1 MDETDK
7 APNLEPLERPKI
19 RDWFWRPWYAK
30 LWIALILL
38 VLLLGYVGPRDLL
51 HSHEDAATLTMALVL
66 NPYLFICGLGFGYFR
81 AAWKHRFGPMRP
93 LTEDEWEWHRRHRGN
108 DPTDP
113 GNSEWLWHP
122 MNPMSDSFR
131 RRLYGDS

>member
-1 MDETDK
+1 MDETGK
-7 APNLEPLERPKI
+7 VPNLEPLERPRI

-30 LWIALILL
+30 LWIGLILL
-38 VLLLGYVGPRDLL
+38 VLLLGYLLPRELFR
-51 HSHEDAATLTMALVL
+51 SYEGVATLTMALVL
-66 NPYLFICGLGFGYFR
+66 NPYLFIGGLGFGYFR

-93 LTEDEWEWHRRHRGN
+93 LTEDEREWHRRRRGN

-113 GNSEWLWHP
+113 GNPDWHWHP

-131 RRLYGDS
+131 RRLYGDP

>member
-1 MDETDK
+1 MDGIEK
-7 APNLEPLERPKI
+7 SQIPEPLAWPLL

-38 VLLLGYVGPRDLL
+38 VLLLGYLIPHDLFR
-51 HSHEDAATLTMALVL
+51 SHEGAATLTMALVL
-66 NPYLFICGLGFGYFR
+66 NPYLFIGGLGFGYFR

-93 LTEDEWEWHRRHRGN
+93 LTKDEWEWHRLQGGN

-113 GNSEWLWHP
+113 SDPDWFWHP
-122 MNPMSDSFR
+122 SNPMSDAFR
-131 RRLYGDS
+131 RRLYDEP